1 MYFAA
6 AVCTQKEN
14 AQIPRQAAKT
24 AAFLGMTAPVMNN
37 PGVGD
42 DRSPLDWLRENDAE
56 ALGRLYQ
63 AADQVRREH
72 VGDAVHLRGL
82 IEISNHCRRMCLY
95 CGLRAGNQGLPR
107 YRMSPA
113 EILDC
118 ARTALRLGYGT
129 VVLQAGEDTVITGAW
144 LAEVVRQIK
153 AETGL
158 AITLSMGERSPEE
171 LARWREAGADRYLLR
186 FETSDPELFRRIHPP
201 FPGQPADRIALLRQ
215 LREMGYEIGGGVM
228 IGLPGQ
234 SFSSLARDIELF
246 RQLDLDMV
254 GVGPYIPH
262 PATPLG
268 KQFTGSAGVLAGGL
282 PIPKKGSAGEDASA
296 TFSWERTQRCAE
308 EAQEVSLASA
318 FSPRT
323 FASSASSAVKESG
336 AEQVPNSEEMVYK
349 VIALTR
355 LACPAANIP
364 STTALAS
371 INRMD
376 GRERGLASGAN
387 VVMPNLTPAQYR
399 AWYEIYPNKAC
410 VFETG
415 EQCAPCLE
423 RKIRGMGRV
432 PGVGPGARN
441 KNQYPPQR
449 HRDTEKNSGFAIS
462 GFEVQELGKHPG
474 AARSD
479 MHTEVSTQILNPQ
492 S

>member
-1 MYFAA
+1 
-6 AVCTQKEN
+6 
-14 AQIPRQAAKT
+14 
-24 AAFLGMTAPVMNN
+24 
-37 PGVGD
+37 
-42 DRSPLDWLRENDAE
+42 
-56 ALGRLYQ
+56 
-63 AADQVRREH
+63 VRREQ

-82 IEISNHCRRMCLY
+82 LEISNYCRRRCLY

-129 VVLQAGEDTVITGAW
+129 VVLQAGEDAAITGAW

-158 AITLSMGERSPEE
+158 AITLSMGERAPEE

-215 LREMGYEIGGGVM
+215 LRQMGYEIGGGVM

-268 KQFTGSAGVLAGGL
+268 KIFSTMETVALASRPAVAGAFRPAHKHAAGVDAASTASL
-282 PIPKKGSAGEDASA
+282 EASA
-296 TFSWERTQRCAE
+296 TNFFLPGT
-308 EAQEVSLASA
+308 
-318 FSPRT
+318 
-323 FASSASSAVKESG
+323 
-336 AEQVPNSEEMVYK
+336 EQVPNSEEMVYK
-349 VIALTR
+349 VVALTR
-355 LACPAANIP
+355 LACPTANIP